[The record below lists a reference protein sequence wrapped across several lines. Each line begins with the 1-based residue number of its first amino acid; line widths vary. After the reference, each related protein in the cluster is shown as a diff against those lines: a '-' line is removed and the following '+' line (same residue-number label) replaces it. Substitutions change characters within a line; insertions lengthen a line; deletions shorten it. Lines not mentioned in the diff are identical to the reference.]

1 MSATLLP
8 KQAVRVMFVQE
19 SLGYSDVS
27 PTLNNDSHVLPDMSD
42 QASASIEAA
51 ST

>member
-27 PTLNNDSHVLPDMSD
+27 PTLNDDSHVLPDMSD
-42 QASASIEAA
+42 
-51 ST
+51 